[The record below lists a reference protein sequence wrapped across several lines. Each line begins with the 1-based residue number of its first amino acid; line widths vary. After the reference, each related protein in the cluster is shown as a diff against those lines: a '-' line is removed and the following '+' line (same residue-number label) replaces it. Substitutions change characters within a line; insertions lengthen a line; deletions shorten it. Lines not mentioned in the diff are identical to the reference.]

1 MLKLIITVFISLLII
16 VGVSYGASHY
26 IVAPAAENTKDA
38 GIQTI
43 EKEVGEDFGIVL
55 EANPTTGYQWTVE
68 FDEGFIE
75 LVDRNYIVQE
85 PTFSRNAMVES
96 VMASRD
102 GEIQTEDLPDGAR
115 DIIDSNQVREQ
126 WAQDQIDGG
135 VIGIENPEESEM
147 EVPVGAG
154 GQESFEFLALKKGET
169 EIKFSYGRS
178 WEEEPIK
185 TLIYKVVIK

>member
-1 MLKLIITVFISLLII
+1 MLKPITTVIISLLIV

-26 IVAPAAENTKDA
+26 ITAPAAENAKDA

-43 EKEVGEDFGIVL
+43 EKEVGGDFEIVL

-68 FDEGFIE
+68 FDEGLIE

-85 PTFSRNAMVES
+85 PTLSKDAMGES
-96 VMASRD
+96 VMAPRG
-102 GEIQTEDLPDGAR
+102 GEIQTEDFPDGAR

-126 WAQDQIDGG
+126 WAQDQIDEG

-154 GQESFEFLALKKGET
+154 GQESFKFLTLKKGET
-169 EIKFSYGRS
+169 EIKFSYERS
-178 WEEEPIK
+178 WEEEPIE
-185 TLIYKVVIK
+185 TLTYRVVIK

>member
-1 MLKLIITVFISLLII
+1 MFKPITTVIISLLFV

-26 IVAPAAENTKDA
+26 ITAPAVENAKDA

-43 EKEVGEDFGIVL
+43 EKEVGEDFEIVL

-68 FDEGFIE
+68 FDEGLIE

-85 PTFSRNAMVES
+85 PTLSKDAMSES
-96 VMASRD
+96 VMAPRD

-126 WAQDQIDGG
+126 WAQDQIDEG

-147 EVPVGAG
+147 EIPVGVG
-154 GQESFEFLALKKGET
+154 GQESFKFLTLKKGET
-169 EIKFSYGRS
+169 EIKFSYERS
-178 WEEEPIK
+178 WEEEPIE
-185 TLIYKVVIK
+185 TLTYRVVIK